1 MKTFEFTASAGVVD
15 AKDTC
20 FSGVLGRQSSS
31 VFNIQLADSSILTI
45 AKSCTRLEPF
55 EGRED
60 RSLSDKPASLCCFS
74 DPVISFSRA
83 GYRDNDEA
91 NRGESGGSLEKS
103 QQGGV

>member
-1 MKTFEFTASAGVVD
+1 MKMFEFTASAGVVD

-60 RSLSDKPASLCCFS
+60 RSPSDKPASLCCLFRPS
-74 DPVISFSRA
+74 NICSRVLDIEIMM
-83 GYRDNDEA
+83 R
-91 NRGESGGSLEKS
+91 
-103 QQGGV
+103 